1 MTLKAEYIFYLWGE
15 LIMENGNDSHTKFC
29 QKCGKKILADAT
41 FCPYCGAAQ
50 GTVNDQATTSA
61 SATAEQTQSQIQ
73 TPVQPQTQ
81 KQSVGTFLTWGWIT
95 TVIGL
100 FIPVVAI
107 VGIVLGSLTVTRKHT
122 GAGVTLIVF
131 ACIALYLGLTGFRE
145 GFFNAL

>member
-1 MTLKAEYIFYLWGE
+1 
-15 LIMENGNDSHTKFC
+15 MENGNDSHTKFC

-50 GTVNDQATTSA
+50 GTLNNQAT
-61 SATAEQTQSQIQ
+61 ATASTTTEQTQPQGQ
-73 TPVQPQTQ
+73 APVQPQAQ
-81 KQSVGTFLTWGWIT
+81 KRSVGAFVTWGWIT

-107 VGIVLGSLTVTRKHT
+107 AGIVLGSLTVTRKHT

-131 ACIALYLGLTGFRE
+131 ACIALYLGLTGFGQ
-145 GFFNAL
+145 GFSSAL